1 MSPEEFG
8 DNNTYQEPQEVV
20 ERRMYVV
27 NKDDKNILTKTE
39 LMHKAILV
47 GLFLLFLVVCFKIN
61 SLDA

>member
-61 SLDA
+61 

>member
-8 DNNTYQEPQEVV
+8 DNNNYQEPQEVV

-27 NKDDKNILTKTE
+27 NKDDKNILTKIE